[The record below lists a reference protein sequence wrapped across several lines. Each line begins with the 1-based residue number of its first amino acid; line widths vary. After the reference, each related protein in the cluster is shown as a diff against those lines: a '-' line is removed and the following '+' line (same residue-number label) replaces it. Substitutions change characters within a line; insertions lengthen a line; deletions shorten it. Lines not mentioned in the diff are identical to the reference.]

1 MHMLKKLVKYGNS
14 NALILDRAILE
25 LLNINE
31 GATLKICTDGK
42 SLIITP
48 QASAESKEIWMEG
61 MERLEDLKNSRVAH
75 MKKQAA
81 ALKETDPVKYQ
92 QMQELMP
99 GTEKGEKLAQ
109 LIKDLMDTYKDDL
122 ALLTTESFLHE
133 IDALAEKYH
142 NDKTSPEFAKEY
154 FALRLKHAPNL
165 INFDKEMQELQEKQ
179 IQTDPAKYERMQ
191 QWGPDSEN
199 GKKLAKLFKKIN
211 EKYKADLDILQ
222 SEAFLQEV
230 SLLTEKYKNTTSP
243 EFMKEFQMLR
253 LKYAS
258 NLIYYDKEM
267 REAMDALGMP
277 DKF

>member
-1 MHMLKKLVKYGNS
+1 MLKKLVKYGNS

-31 GATLKICTDGK
+31 GATVKICTDGK

-48 QASAESKEIWMEG
+48 QGSAESKEIWMEG
-61 MERLEDLKNSRVAH
+61 MERLEDLKNSRVAY

-81 ALKETDPVKYQ
+81 MLQETDSVKYQ

-99 GTEKGEKLAQ
+99 GTEKGKELAQ
-109 LIKDLMDTYKDDL
+109 ALKDVMAKYKDDL
-122 ALLTTESFLHE
+122 ALLTTESFLQE

-165 INFDKEMQELQEKQ
+165 AHFDKEMQDLQTKQ
-179 IQTDPAKYERMQ
+179 IKTDPAKYERMR

-211 EKYKADLDILQ
+211 EKYKVDLDILQ
-222 SEAFLQEV
+222 SEAFLQEI
-230 SLLTEKYKNTTSP
+230 SLLTEKYKDNTSS
-243 EFMKEFQMLR
+243 EFMKEFQTLR
-253 LKYAS
+253 SKYAP
-258 NLIYYDKEM
+258 NLTHYDREM
-267 REAMDALGMP
+267 REAMDTLGMP